1 MDNIQIKLTDA
12 AKSALNRS
20 VQEITELILEKAKQ
34 NACSHK
40 TEDEISL
47 HDILKA
53 KQEILSNQHSGI
65 TKEYRKRRMYLMI
78 SMVGMVYAVFG
89 IMFFI
94 YQNNTYDI
102 TKDIGL
108 VIATLG
114 TMMAI
119 IGFIYVQITNTKN
132 REIMVRTN
140 IADNNSSEFEI
151 VRRWRTIEQLSTTLM
166 LKDGISSDRAKSINF
181 IVEFLSRQLD
191 NTISIL
197 DLKELLIARN
207 NIVHKGKTFS
217 KSELEEKLLVAN
229 KIIIEL
235 EKRIHS

>member
-1 MDNIQIKLTDA
+1 MDNIHNKLTDA
-12 AKSALNRS
+12 AKSALNQS
-20 VQEITELILEKAKQ
+20 VHEITEMILEKAKQ
-34 NACSHK
+34 NAGFHK

-53 KQEILSNQHSGI
+53 KQEILSNKHSGI

-78 SMVGMVYAVFG
+78 STVGMVYAVFG
-89 IMFFI
+89 IIFYI

-108 VIATLG
+108 IIATLG

-119 IGFIYVQITNTKN
+119 IGFTYVQITSTKN
-132 REIMVRTN
+132 REIIIRTN
-140 IADNNSSEFEI
+140 IADNNSLEFEI
-151 VRRWRTIEQLSTTLM
+151 ISKWSTIEQLSTTLM
-166 LKDGISSDRAKSINF
+166 LKDGISNDRAKSINF
-181 IVEFLSRQLD
+181 IVEFLSQQLS
-191 NTISIL
+191 NTINIF
-197 DLKELLIARN
+197 DLKELLITRN
-207 NIVHKGKTFS
+207 NIVHKGKTLS

-229 KIIIEL
+229 KIIFEL

>member
-1 MDNIQIKLTDA
+1 MDNIQNKLTDA
-12 AKSALNRS
+12 AKSALNQS

-53 KQEILSNQHSGI
+53 KQEILSNKHSEI

-89 IMFFI
+89 IMFYI

-108 VIATLG
+108 IIATLG

-132 REIMVRTN
+132 REIIIRTN
-140 IADNNSSEFEI
+140 MTDNNSSEFEI
-151 VRRWRTIEQLSTTLM
+151 VRKWRTIEQLSTTLM

-181 IVEFLSRQLD
+181 IVEFLSRQLA
-191 NTISIL
+191 NTINIL

>member
-1 MDNIQIKLTDA
+1 MDNIQNKLTDA
-12 AKSALNRS
+12 AKSALNQS

-47 HDILKA
+47 HDVLKA
-53 KQEILSNQHSGI
+53 KQEILSNKHSEN

-89 IMFFI
+89 IMFYI

-108 VIATLG
+108 IIAALG

-119 IGFIYVQITNTKN
+119 IGFIYVQVTNTKN
-132 REIMVRTN
+132 REIIVRTN
-140 IADNNSSEFEI
+140 MADNNSFEFEI
-151 VRRWRTIEQLSTTLM
+151 VRKWRTIEQLSTTLM
-166 LKDGISSDRAKSINF
+166 LKEGISNDRAKSINF
-181 IVEFLSRQLD
+181 IVEFLSRQLA
-191 NTISIL
+191 NTINIL

-217 KSELEEKLLVAN
+217 KSELEEKLLVAD

>member
-1 MDNIQIKLTDA
+1 
-12 AKSALNRS
+12 
-20 VQEITELILEKAKQ
+20 
-34 NACSHK
+34 
-40 TEDEISL
+40 
-47 HDILKA
+47 KA
-53 KQEILSNQHSGI
+53 KQEILSNKHSEI

-89 IMFFI
+89 IMFYI

-108 VIATLG
+108 IIATLG

-119 IGFIYVQITNTKN
+119 IGFIYIQITNTKN
-132 REIMVRTN
+132 REIIVRTN
-140 IADNNSSEFEI
+140 MADNNSSEFEI
-151 VRRWRTIEQLSTTLM
+151 VRKWRTIEQLSTTLM

-181 IVEFLSRQLD
+181 IVEFLSRQLA
-191 NTISIL
+191 NTINIL

>member
-1 MDNIQIKLTDA
+1 MDNIQNKLTDA
-12 AKSALNRS
+12 AKSALNQS

-47 HDILKA
+47 HDVLKA
-53 KQEILSNQHSGI
+53 KQEILSNKHSEI

-89 IMFFI
+89 IMFYI

-108 VIATLG
+108 IIAALG

-132 REIMVRTN
+132 REIIVRTN
-140 IADNNSSEFEI
+140 MTDNNSSEFEI
-151 VRRWRTIEQLSTTLM
+151 VRKWRTIEQLSTTLM
-166 LKDGISSDRAKSINF
+166 LKEGISNDRAKSINF
-181 IVEFLSRQLD
+181 IVEFLSRQLA
-191 NTISIL
+191 NTINIL

-217 KSELEEKLLVAN
+217 KSELEEKLLVAD

>member
-34 NACSHK
+34 NACSNK

-78 SMVGMVYAVFG
+78 SMVGTVYAVFG
-89 IMFFI
+89 IMFYI

-151 VRRWRTIEQLSTTLM
+151 VRQWRTIEQLSTTLM

-181 IVEFLSRQLD
+181 IIEFLSRQLD

>member
-1 MDNIQIKLTDA
+1 MDNIQNKLTDA
-12 AKSALNRS
+12 AKSALNQS

-47 HDILKA
+47 HDVLKA
-53 KQEILSNQHSGI
+53 KQEILSNKHSEI

-89 IMFFI
+89 IMFYI

-108 VIATLG
+108 IIAALG
-114 TMMAI
+114 IMMAI
-119 IGFIYVQITNTKN
+119 IGFIYVQVTNTKN
-132 REIMVRTN
+132 REIIVRTN
-140 IADNNSSEFEI
+140 MAGNNSSEFEI
-151 VRRWRTIEQLSTTLM
+151 VRKWRTIEQLSTTLM
-166 LKDGISSDRAKSINF
+166 LKEGISNDRAKSINF
-181 IVEFLSRQLD
+181 IVEFLSRQLA
-191 NTISIL
+191 NTINIH

>member
-1 MDNIQIKLTDA
+1 
-12 AKSALNRS
+12 
-20 VQEITELILEKAKQ
+20 
-34 NACSHK
+34 
-40 TEDEISL
+40 
-47 HDILKA
+47 
-53 KQEILSNQHSGI
+53 
-65 TKEYRKRRMYLMI
+65 MYLMI

-89 IMFFI
+89 IMFYI

-108 VIATLG
+108 IITALG

-119 IGFIYVQITNTKN
+119 IGFIYVQVTNTKN
-132 REIMVRTN
+132 REIIVRTN
-140 IADNNSSEFEI
+140 MADNNSSEFEI
-151 VRRWRTIEQLSTTLM
+151 VRKWRTIEQLSTTLM
-166 LKDGISSDRAKSINF
+166 LKEGISNDRAKSINF
-181 IVEFLSRQLD
+181 IVEFLSRQLA
-191 NTISIL
+191 NTINIL

>member
-1 MDNIQIKLTDA
+1 MDNIQNKLTDA
-12 AKSALNRS
+12 AKSALNQS

-47 HDILKA
+47 HDVLKA
-53 KQEILSNQHSGI
+53 KQEILSNKHSEI

-89 IMFFI
+89 IMFYI

-108 VIATLG
+108 IITALG

-119 IGFIYVQITNTKN
+119 IGFIYVQVTNTKN
-132 REIMVRTN
+132 REIIVRTN
-140 IADNNSSEFEI
+140 MADNNSSEFEI
-151 VRRWRTIEQLSTTLM
+151 VRKWGTIEQLSTTLM
-166 LKDGISSDRAKSINF
+166 LKEGISNDRAKSINF
-181 IVEFLSRQLD
+181 IVEFLSRQLA
-191 NTISIL
+191 NTINIL

>member
-34 NACSHK
+34 NACSNK

-89 IMFFI
+89 IMFYI

-151 VRRWRTIEQLSTTLM
+151 VRQWRTIEQLSTTLM

-181 IVEFLSRQLD
+181 IIEFLSRQLD

>member
-1 MDNIQIKLTDA
+1 
-12 AKSALNRS
+12 
-20 VQEITELILEKAKQ
+20 
-34 NACSHK
+34 
-40 TEDEISL
+40 
-47 HDILKA
+47 
-53 KQEILSNQHSGI
+53 
-65 TKEYRKRRMYLMI
+65 MYLMI

-89 IMFFI
+89 IMFYI

-132 REIMVRTN
+132 REIIIRTD
-140 IADNNSSEFEI
+140 IADNNSLEFDI
-151 VRRWRTIEQLSTTLM
+151 VRKWRTIEQLSTTLM

-181 IVEFLSRQLD
+181 IVEFLSQQLA
-191 NTISIL
+191 NTINIL

-207 NIVHKGKTFS
+207 DIVHKGKTFS

-229 KIIIEL
+229 KIILEL

>member
-1 MDNIQIKLTDA
+1 MDNIQNKLTDA
-12 AKSALNRS
+12 AKSALNQS

-47 HDILKA
+47 HDVLKA
-53 KQEILSNQHSGI
+53 KQEILSNKHSEI

-89 IMFFI
+89 IMFYI

-108 VIATLG
+108 IIAALG

-119 IGFIYVQITNTKN
+119 IGFIYVQVTNTKN
-132 REIMVRTN
+132 REIIVRTN
-140 IADNNSSEFEI
+140 MADNNSSEFEI
-151 VRRWRTIEQLSTTLM
+151 VRKWRTIEQLGTTLM
-166 LKDGISSDRAKSINF
+166 LKEGISNDRAKSINF
-181 IVEFLSRQLD
+181 IVEFLSRQLA
-191 NTISIL
+191 NTINIL

-207 NIVHKGKTFS
+207 NIVHTGKTFS

>member
-1 MDNIQIKLTDA
+1 MDNIQNKLTDA
-12 AKSALNRS
+12 AKSALNQS

-47 HDILKA
+47 HDVLKA
-53 KQEILSNQHSGI
+53 KQEILSNKHSEI

-89 IMFFI
+89 IMFYI

-108 VIATLG
+108 IIAALG

-119 IGFIYVQITNTKN
+119 IGFIYVQVTNTKN
-132 REIMVRTN
+132 REIIVRTN
-140 IADNNSSEFEI
+140 MVDNNSSEFEI
-151 VRRWRTIEQLSTTLM
+151 VRKWRTIEQLSTTLM
-166 LKDGISSDRAKSINF
+166 LKEGISNDRAKSINF
-181 IVEFLSRQLD
+181 IVEFLSRQLA
-191 NTISIL
+191 NTINIR

>member
-34 NACSHK
+34 NACSNK

-89 IMFFI
+89 IMFYI

-151 VRRWRTIEQLSTTLM
+151 VRQWRTIEQLSTTLM

>member
-1 MDNIQIKLTDA
+1 MDNIQNKLTDA
-12 AKSALNRS
+12 AKSALNQS

-47 HDILKA
+47 HDVLKA
-53 KQEILSNQHSGI
+53 KQEILSNKHSEN

-89 IMFFI
+89 IMFYI

-108 VIATLG
+108 IIAALG

-119 IGFIYVQITNTKN
+119 IGFIYVQVTNTKN
-132 REIMVRTN
+132 REIIVRTN
-140 IADNNSSEFEI
+140 MADNNSSEFEI
-151 VRRWRTIEQLSTTLM
+151 VRKWRTIEQLSTTLM
-166 LKDGISSDRAKSINF
+166 LKEG
-181 IVEFLSRQLD
+181 
-191 NTISIL
+191 
-197 DLKELLIARN
+197 LLIARN